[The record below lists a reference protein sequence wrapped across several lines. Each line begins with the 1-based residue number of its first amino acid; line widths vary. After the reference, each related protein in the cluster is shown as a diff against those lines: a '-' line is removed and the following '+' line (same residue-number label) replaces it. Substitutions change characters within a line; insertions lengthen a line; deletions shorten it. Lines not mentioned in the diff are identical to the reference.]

1 MASLLQNLL
10 IFLLWCLVWAG
21 QAEPQNNAAPVQNN
35 AAAIQDN
42 AAAAQPIMVVRP
54 RSPLVERV
62 RQQDLLRQ
70 SPSDRCHAAP
80 RQRQRPAQRQ
90 RSRSELPSPD
100 SPRVRVFGR
109 AEGAQSDSVPRRAL
123 GCQ

>member
-70 SPSDRCHAAP
+70 PPSDHRHAAP
-80 RQRQRPAQRQ
+80 RQRPAQRQ

-100 SPRVRVFGR
+100 SPRVRVFRR